1 MPPENL
7 EWHLAEN
14 HIHLTRKG
22 ADYFK
27 HLLEFQN
34 RVKLLSIKGH
44 IQWKVSK
51 SCLEKIYCL
60 EEKSYIVG
68 EKLKMPAYTE

>member
-1 MPPENL
+1 M
-7 EWHLAEN
+7 WHLAEN

-51 SCLEKIYCL
+51 SCHWATKYIAYKK
-60 EEKSYIVG
+60 KSYIVG